1 MISWSFTR
9 FPSSADR
16 LLWFIFIFFRCTLT
30 WLTSCTFTAC
40 ASLRSLLTQFSN
52 TIEII
57 QPKYPNLPWVNKLCK
72 AAAFLC
78 VFDRLTDTFWTG
90 SDFMWRK
97 KTNILWTFYSRTE
110 HWAFRSKG
118 PINVDFVL
126 LNWWQWTII
135 EATTFVLVYSDV

>member
-9 FPSSADR
+9 FPLSADR
-16 LLWFIFIFFRCTLT
+16 LLCCCFFRCTLT
-30 WLTSCTFTAC
+30 WPTSCAFTAC
-40 ASLRSLLTQFSN
+40 ASLHSLLTQFSN

-72 AAAFLC
+72 AAAFFVCLWP
-78 VFDRLTDTFWTG
+78 FDRHILDWIWFYVKEKNKH
-90 SDFMWRK
+90 FV
-97 KTNILWTFYSRTE
+97 NILFQNRTF
-110 HWAFRSKG
+110 WAFRSKG

-135 EATTFVLVYSDV
+135 EATTFVLVYSNV